1 MLLSKDLVVGTGFLH
16 QALLISYTDH
26 PSTLAC
32 PRKILISLLNNSK
45 KFRELVTMSQDLHV
59 SGGKVVADFT
69 DPLYSQYSKGNNLV
83 TEGHL

>member
-26 PSTLAC
+26 PSTLVC
-32 PRKILISLLNNSK
+32 PRKIPEKSVE
-45 KFRELVTMSQDLHV
+45 KFCELVTISQDLHV